1 MPAKSAHPSSTLRIL
16 AGAYKGRAFT
26 SPARATTHPM
36 GAREK
41 LALFNMLQPYL
52 AGATVLDAYAGS
64 GALGLEALSR
74 GAARVTFVEQSAPVV
89 RTLLQNLRAVLPV
102 ARLAD
107 AEIIQSS
114 VAAFTA
120 SATNT
125 PTTNTPTTN
134 TPTANTTTA
143 NTPAQTNPTFDL
155 ILADPP
161 YDRFDPTE
169 IAALALLLRPTGR
182 LALSFPAQLAPPAL
196 PHLICL
202 KSHRYAAAGLAL
214 YSPFNSSKYTS

>member
-1 MPAKSAHPSSTLRIL
+1 MPAKSARPSNTLRIL

-74 GAARVTFVEQSAPVV
+74 GAAHVTFVEQSAPVV
-89 RTLLQNLRAVLPV
+89 RTLRQNLRVVLPV

-134 TPTANTTTA
+134 TP
-143 NTPAQTNPTFDL
+143 AQTNPTFDL

-161 YDRFDPTE
+161 YNHFDPSE
-169 IAALALLLRPTGR
+169 IAALVPLLRPTGL

-196 PHLICL
+196 PHLTCL

-214 YSPFNSSKYTS
+214 YQPTRSWAQS

>member
-1 MPAKSAHPSSTLRIL
+1 MPAKSARPSSTLRIL
-16 AGAYKGRAFT
+16 AGAYKGRAFA

-74 GAARVTFVEQSAPVV
+74 GAAHVTFVEQSAPVV
-89 RTLLQNLRAVLPV
+89 RTLRQNLRAVLPV

-107 AEIIQSS
+107 TEIIQSS
-114 VAAFTA
+114 VAALTA

-125 PTTNTPTTN
+125 PITNTPTTN
-134 TPTANTTTA
+134 
-143 NTPAQTNPTFDL
+143 PAAPTFDL

-161 YDRFDPTE
+161 YDHFDPSET
-169 IAALALLLRPTGR
+169 AALVPLLRSTGL

-196 PHLICL
+196 PHLTCL

-214 YSPFNSSKYTS
+214 YQPAQS

>member
-1 MPAKSAHPSSTLRIL
+1 MPAKSARPSSTLRIL
-16 AGAYKGRAFT
+16 AGAYKGRAFA

-41 LALFNMLQPYL
+41 LALFNMLQSYL

-74 GAARVTFVEQSAPVV
+74 GAAYVTFVEQSAPVV
-89 RTLLQNLRAVLPV
+89 RTLCQNLRAVLPA

-107 AEIIQSS
+107 TEIVQSS

-125 PTTNTPTTN
+125 PTLNTPTTN
-134 TPTANTTTA
+134 
-143 NTPAQTNPTFDL
+143 PATPTFDL

-161 YDRFDPTE
+161 YDHFDPTE
-169 IAALALLLRPTGR
+169 IAALVPLLRSTGL

-196 PHLICL
+196 PHLTCL

-214 YSPFNSSKYTS
+214 YQPAQS

>member
-1 MPAKSAHPSSTLRIL
+1 MPAKSARLSSTLRIL
-16 AGAYKGRAFT
+16 AGAYKGRAFA

-89 RTLLQNLRAVLPV
+89 RTLRQNLRAVLPA

-125 PTTNTPTTN
+125 PTINTPTTN
-134 TPTANTTTA
+134 TPTTNP
-143 NTPAQTNPTFDL
+143 PAPTFDL

-161 YDRFDPTE
+161 YDHFDPTE
-169 IAALALLLRPTGR
+169 IAALVPLLRPTGR

-196 PHLICL
+196 PHLTCL

-214 YSPFNSSKYTS
+214 YQPAQS

>member
-1 MPAKSAHPSSTLRIL
+1 MPAKTARPSNTLRIL
-16 AGAYKGRAFT
+16 SGAYKGRAFA

-89 RTLLQNLRAVLPV
+89 RTLRQNLRAVLPA

-120 SATNT
+120 SAINT
-125 PTTNTPTTN
+125 PTINTPT
-134 TPTANTTTA
+134 
-143 NTPAQTNPTFDL
+143 PTFDL

-161 YDRFDPTE
+161 YDHFDPTE
-169 IAALALLLRPTGR
+169 IAALVPLLRSTGL

-202 KSHRYAAAGLAL
+202 KPHHYAAAGLAL
-214 YSPFNSSKYTS
+214 YQPAQSRTQS

>member
-1 MPAKSAHPSSTLRIL
+1 MPAKPAHSTTLRIL
-16 AGAYKGRAFT
+16 AGAYKGRAFA

-52 AGATVLDAYAGS
+52 SGASVLDAYAGS

-74 GAARVTFVEQSAPVV
+74 GAARVVFVEQSAPVV
-89 RTLLQNLRAVLPV
+89 RTLRQNLRAVLPV

-114 VAAFTA
+114 VAAF
-120 SATNT
+120 ATHHPSPFN
-125 PTTNTPTTN
+125 
-134 TPTANTTTA
+134 
-143 NTPAQTNPTFDL
+143 L

-161 YDRFDPTE
+161 YDHFSPAE
-169 IAALALLLRPTGR
+169 VAALAPLLHPTGT
-182 LALSFPAQLAPPAL
+182 LALSFPAQLTPPTL
-196 PHLICL
+196 PGLTCL

-214 YSPFNSSKYTS
+214 YSPTA

>member
-1 MPAKSAHPSSTLRIL
+1 MPAKPAHSTTLRIL
-16 AGAYKGRAFT
+16 AGDYKGRAFA

-52 AGATVLDAYAGS
+52 SDAIVLDAYAGS

-74 GAARVTFVEQSAPVV
+74 GAARVVFVEQSAPVV
-89 RTLLQNLRAVLPV
+89 RTLRQNLRTVLPV
-102 ARLAD
+102 ACLAD

-114 VAAFTA
+114 VAAFA
-120 SATNT
+120 AHSAADFAPDTS
-125 PTTNTPTTN
+125 
-134 TPTANTTTA
+134 ANSA
-143 NTPAQTNPTFDL
+143 PDPFNL

-161 YDRFDPTE
+161 YDHFNPAE
-169 IAALALLLRPTGR
+169 VAALAPLLHPTGM
-182 LALSFPAQLAPPAL
+182 LALSFPAQLTPPAL
-196 PHLICL
+196 PGLTCL

-214 YSPFNSSKYTS
+214 YSPTA

>member
-1 MPAKSAHPSSTLRIL
+1 MPAKPAHSTTLRIL
-16 AGAYKGRAFT
+16 AGAYKGRAFA

-52 AGATVLDAYAGS
+52 SGAIVLDAYAGS

-74 GAARVTFVEQSAPVV
+74 AAARVVFVEQSAPVV
-89 RTLLQNLRAVLPV
+89 RTLRQNLRAVLPV

-107 AEIIQSS
+107 AEIVQSS
-114 VAAFTA
+114 VAAF
-120 SATNT
+120 ATHHPSRFN
-125 PTTNTPTTN
+125 
-134 TPTANTTTA
+134 
-143 NTPAQTNPTFDL
+143 L

-161 YDRFDPTE
+161 YDHFDPAE
-169 IAALALLLRPTGR
+169 VAALATLLHSTGV
-182 LALSFPAQLAPPAL
+182 LALSFPAQLTPPTL
-196 PHLICL
+196 PGLTCL

-214 YSPFNSSKYTS
+214 YSPTA

>member
-1 MPAKSAHPSSTLRIL
+1 MPAKSARPSNTLRIL
-16 AGAYKGRAFT
+16 AGAYKGRAFA

-74 GAARVTFVEQSAPVV
+74 GAAYITFVEQSAPVV
-89 RTLLQNLRAVLPV
+89 RTLRQNLRAVLPV

-125 PTTNTPTTN
+125 PTTNTLTTN
-134 TPTANTTTA
+134 
-143 NTPAQTNPTFDL
+143 PAAPTFDL

-161 YDRFDPTE
+161 YDHFDPTE
-169 IAALALLLRPTGR
+169 IAALVPLLRSTGL

-196 PHLICL
+196 PHLTCL

>member
-1 MPAKSAHPSSTLRIL
+1 MPAKSAHPSTTLRIL
-16 AGAYKGRAFT
+16 AGAYKGRAFA
-26 SPARATTHPM
+26 SPARAATHPM

-89 RTLLQNLRAVLPV
+89 RTLRQNLHAVLPV

-107 AEIIQSS
+107 ADIVQSS
-114 VAAFTA
+114 VAAFAA

-125 PTTNTPTTN
+125 PTINTPTTN
-134 TPTANTTTA
+134 
-143 NTPAQTNPTFDL
+143 PAAPTFDL

-161 YDRFDPTE
+161 YDHFDPTE
-169 IAALALLLRPTGR
+169 IAALVPLLRPTGL
-182 LALSFPAQLAPPAL
+182 LALSFPSQLAPPAL
-196 PHLICL
+196 PHLTCL
-202 KSHRYAAAGLAL
+202 KSHHYAAAGLAL
-214 YSPFNSSKYTS
+214 YQPAQS

>member
-1 MPAKSAHPSSTLRIL
+1 MPAKPAHFTTLRIL
-16 AGAYKGRAFT
+16 AGDYKGRAFA

-52 AGATVLDAYAGS
+52 SGASVLDAYAGS

-74 GAARVTFVEQSAPVV
+74 GAARVVFVEQSAPVV
-89 RTLLQNLRAVLPV
+89 RTLRQNLRAVLPV

-114 VAAFTA
+114 VATFATHGA
-120 SATNT
+120 ANSA
-125 PTTNTPTTN
+125 PDEL
-134 TPTANTTTA
+134 
-143 NTPAQTNPTFDL
+143 TNPTPDAPAHPAQGATPHSTPFNL

-161 YDRFDPTE
+161 YDHFNPAE
-169 IAALALLLRPTGR
+169 VAALAPLLHPTGM
-182 LALSFPAQLAPPAL
+182 LALSFPAQLAPPTL
-196 PHLICL
+196 PGLTCL

-214 YSPFNSSKYTS
+214 YSPTA

>member
-1 MPAKSAHPSSTLRIL
+1 MPAKSARPSNTLRIH

-74 GAARVTFVEQSAPVV
+74 GAAHVTFVEQSAPVV
-89 RTLLQNLRAVLPV
+89 RTLRQNLRAVLPV

-134 TPTANTTTA
+134 
-143 NTPAQTNPTFDL
+143 L
-155 ILADPP
+155 ILVDPP
-161 YDRFDPTE
+161 YDRFDPSE
-169 IAALALLLRPTGR
+169 IAALVPFLRPTGL

-196 PHLICL
+196 PHLTCL

-214 YSPFNSSKYTS
+214 YQPTRSWAQS

>member
-1 MPAKSAHPSSTLRIL
+1 MPAKSARPSNTLRIL

-89 RTLLQNLRAVLPV
+89 RTLRQNLRAVLPV

-107 AEIIQSS
+107 ADIIQSS

-120 SATNT
+120 SAINT
-125 PTTNTPTTN
+125 PTTNPAAQT
-134 TPTANTTTA
+134 
-143 NTPAQTNPTFDL
+143 TPAPTFDL

-161 YDRFDPTE
+161 YDHFDPSE
-169 IAALALLLRPTGR
+169 IAALVPLLRSTGL

-202 KSHRYAAAGLAL
+202 KSHHYAAAGLAL
-214 YSPFNSSKYTS
+214 YQPAQSRTQS

>member
-1 MPAKSAHPSSTLRIL
+1 MPAKSARPSNTLRIL

-41 LALFNMLQPYL
+41 LALFNMLQPHL

-89 RTLLQNLRAVLPV
+89 RTLRQNLRAVLPV

-107 AEIIQSS
+107 TETIQSS

-125 PTTNTPTTN
+125 PTTNTP
-134 TPTANTTTA
+134 
-143 NTPAQTNPTFDL
+143 AQTTSTPTFDL
-155 ILADPP
+155 ILVDPP
-161 YDRFDPTE
+161 YDRFDPSE
-169 IAALALLLRPTGR
+169 IAALVPLLRPTGR

>member
-1 MPAKSAHPSSTLRIL
+1 MPAKSARPSNTLRIL
-16 AGAYKGRAFT
+16 SGAYKGRAFA

-89 RTLLQNLRAVLPV
+89 RTLRQNLRAVLPV

-134 TPTANTTTA
+134 PAAQT
-143 NTPAQTNPTFDL
+143 TPAPTFDL

-161 YDRFDPTE
+161 YDHFDPTE
-169 IAALALLLRPTGR
+169 IAALVPLLRSTGL

-196 PHLICL
+196 PHLTCL
-202 KSHRYAAAGLAL
+202 KSHHYAAAGLAL
-214 YSPFNSSKYTS
+214 YQPAQS

>member
-16 AGAYKGRAFT
+16 AGAYKGRAFA

-52 AGATVLDAYAGS
+52 TGATVLDAYAGS

-89 RTLLQNLRAVLPV
+89 RTLRQNLRAVLPA

-125 PTTNTPTTN
+125 PTINTPTTN
-134 TPTANTTTA
+134 
-143 NTPAQTNPTFDL
+143 PATPTFDL

-161 YDRFDPTE
+161 YDHFDPTE
-169 IAALALLLRPTGR
+169 IAALVPLLRSTGL

-196 PHLICL
+196 PHLTCL

-214 YSPFNSSKYTS
+214 YQPAQS

>member
-1 MPAKSAHPSSTLRIL
+1 MPAKSARPSNTLRIL
-16 AGAYKGRAFT
+16 AGAYKGRAFA

-74 GAARVTFVEQSAPVV
+74 GAAYITFVEQSAPVV
-89 RTLLQNLRAVLPV
+89 RTLRQNLRAVLPV

-125 PTTNTPTTN
+125 PTTNTLTTN
-134 TPTANTTTA
+134 
-143 NTPAQTNPTFDL
+143 PAAPTFDL

-161 YDRFDPTE
+161 YDHFDPTE
-169 IAALALLLRPTGR
+169 IAALVPLLRSTGL

-196 PHLICL
+196 PHLTCL

-214 YSPFNSSKYTS
+214 YQPAQS

>member
-1 MPAKSAHPSSTLRIL
+1 MPTKSARPSSTLRIL
-16 AGAYKGRAFT
+16 AGAYKGRAFA

-89 RTLLQNLRAVLPV
+89 RTLRQNLRAVLPA

-125 PTTNTPTTN
+125 PTTNTPTIN
-134 TPTANTTTA
+134 TPTTNPAAQT
-143 NTPAQTNPTFDL
+143 TPAPTFDL

-161 YDRFDPTE
+161 YDHFDPTE
-169 IAALALLLRPTGR
+169 IAALVPLLRSTGL

-196 PHLICL
+196 PHLTCL

-214 YSPFNSSKYTS
+214 YQPAQS

>member
-1 MPAKSAHPSSTLRIL
+1 MPARPAHSTTLRIL
-16 AGAYKGRAFT
+16 AGAYKGRAFA
-26 SPARATTHPM
+26 SPARVTTHPM

-52 AGATVLDAYAGS
+52 PGATVLDAYAGS

-74 GAARVTFVEQSAPVV
+74 GAARVVFVEQSAPVV
-89 RTLLQNLRAVLPV
+89 RTLRQNLRAVLPV

-114 VAAFTA
+114 VATFAAHSAANSNPDA
-120 SATNT
+120 SARSNQD
-125 PTTNTPTTN
+125 
-134 TPTANTTTA
+134 
-143 NTPAQTNPTFDL
+143 PAHRSTRFNL

-161 YDRFDPTE
+161 YDHFSPAEVAT
-169 IAALALLLRPTGR
+169 LAPLLLPTGV
-182 LALSFPAQLAPPAL
+182 LALSFPAQLTPLTL
-196 PHLICL
+196 PGLTYL

-214 YSPFNSSKYTS
+214 YCPTA

>member
-1 MPAKSAHPSSTLRIL
+1 MPAKPAHPTTLRIL
-16 AGAYKGRAFT
+16 AGAYKGRAFA
-26 SPARATTHPM
+26 SPACATTHPM

-52 AGATVLDAYAGS
+52 PGASVLDAYAGS

-74 GAARVTFVEQSAPVV
+74 GAARVVFVEQSAPVV
-89 RTLLQNLRAVLPV
+89 RTLRQNLRAVLPV

-114 VAAFTA
+114 VATFATHSAADFTPDT
-120 SATNT
+120 SAHST
-125 PTTNTPTTN
+125 PDAP
-134 TPTANTTTA
+134 AH
-143 NTPAQTNPTFDL
+143 PAQGATPHSTPFNL

-161 YDRFDPTE
+161 YDHFNPAE
-169 IAALALLLRPTGR
+169 VAALAPLLRPTGM
-182 LALSFPAQLAPPAL
+182 LALSFPAQLTPPTL
-196 PHLICL
+196 PGLTCL

-214 YSPFNSSKYTS
+214 YSPAI